1 MEDWP
6 KRLPNLE
13 TVWKLQQALHDK
25 AKSSPDFRFYS
36 LYDKVY
42 RKDVLWVAYQRCRQN
57 DLRQRGHTEV
67 VDADLSGDF
76 DSIPHAELMK
86 SVARRRRRCQPSWPN

>member
-25 AKSSPDFRFYS
+25 AKSSPYFRFYS

-57 DLRQRGHTEV
+57 DGAPGDDAQTFAEIEQYGLVRWLDELANELRTKT
-67 VDADLSGDF
+67 AAL
-76 DSIPHAELMK
+76 
-86 SVARRRRRCQPSWPN
+86 

>member
-42 RKDVLWVAYQRCRQN
+42 RKDVLWTR
-57 DLRQRGHTEV
+57 T
-67 VDADLSGDF
+67 
-76 DSIPHAELMK
+76 
-86 SVARRRRRCQPSWPN
+86 

>member
-25 AKSSPDFRFYS
+25 AKSSSDFRFYS
-36 LYDKVY
+36 LYDKVS
-42 RKDVLWVAYQRCRQN
+42 RSDVLWVAYLRCRQN
-57 DLRQRGHTEV
+57 DG
-67 VDADLSGDF
+67 AAGY
-76 DSIPHAELMK
+76 DSQTFVEIEEYGLVRWLDEL
-86 SVARRRRRCQPSWPN
+86 ANELPTAP